1 MRDLSRVVLFT
12 FDNKGR
18 YSMTG
23 FNTRGFVFCCWCSF
37 CSAFLGCSS
46 GEVYYPI
53 SGLVTVDDQPLK
65 KGVITLFPIGTG
77 TTVGGEIVDGKFS
90 LPADKGPSVGK
101 YRVEIV
107 AFKTSGKKEFDVDL
121 NKQVDVEVQYLPAKY
136 NTNSTLDCEV
146 SKGSNNEFQ
155 FNLNSK

>member
-1 MRDLSRVVLFT
+1 
-12 FDNKGR
+12 
-18 YSMTG
+18 MTG
-23 FNTRGFVFCCWCSF
+23 FNSRGFLFCCWCSL
-37 CSAFLGCSS
+37 CSAFLGCGS

-53 SGLVTVDDQPLK
+53 SGMVTVDDQPLK
-65 KGVITLFPIGTG
+65 KGVITFFPIGTG

-90 LPADKGPSVGK
+90 LPVDKGPSVGK

-121 NKQVDVEVQYLPAKY
+121 NKQVDVEVQYLPSKY

-146 SKGSNNEFQ
+146 SKGSTNEFQ